1 MFLREQE
8 EKKIVRPLKQ
18 IKEVVY
24 EKEVTNGWEIDQKQR
39 RKKRNDAGFNR
50 RMFGEDERRKK
61 VRQYPMVVGNK
72 VLL

>member
-24 EKEVTNGWEIDQKQR
+24 EKEVTNGWEIDQK
-39 RKKRNDAGFNR
+39 
-50 RMFGEDERRKK
+50 
-61 VRQYPMVVGNK
+61 
-72 VLL
+72 